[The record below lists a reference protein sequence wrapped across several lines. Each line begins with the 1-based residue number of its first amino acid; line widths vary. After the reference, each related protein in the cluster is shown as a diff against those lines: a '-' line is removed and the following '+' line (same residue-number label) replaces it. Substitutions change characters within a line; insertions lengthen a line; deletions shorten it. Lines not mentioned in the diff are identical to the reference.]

1 MIYKNLVTVSDL
13 ILRNEIVKISKKM
26 VVLLI
31 SDKTVF
37 RYSNLLFMKQ
47 QLSFY
52 NFLMFSQY
60 TSIGRKIIKILVMS
74 VMKTTDANKLFLAI
88 FERTFDCLYICYFF
102 VAAACL

>member
-31 SDKTVF
+31 SDSTVF

-47 QLSFY
+47 QLFFY
-52 NFLMFSQY
+52 NLLMFSQY

-74 VMKTTDANKLFLAI
+74 VEN
-88 FERTFDCLYICYFF
+88 Y
-102 VAAACL
+102 

>member
-31 SDKTVF
+31 SDNTVF

-47 QLSFY
+47 QLFFY
-52 NFLMFSQY
+52 NLLMFSQY

-74 VMKTTDANKLFLAI
+74 VEN
-88 FERTFDCLYICYFF
+88 Y
-102 VAAACL
+102 

>member
-31 SDKTVF
+31 SDNTVF

-47 QLSFY
+47 QLFFY

-74 VMKTTDANKLFLAI
+74 VEND
-88 FERTFDCLYICYFF
+88 
-102 VAAACL
+102 

>member
-74 VMKTTDANKLFLAI
+74 VMKTTDASKL
-88 FERTFDCLYICYFF
+88 

>member
-1 MIYKNLVTVSDL
+1 MIYKNSVTVSDL

-31 SDKTVF
+31 SDNTVF

-47 QLSFY
+47 QLFFY

-60 TSIGRKIIKILVMS
+60 TSIRRKIIKILVMS
-74 VMKTTDANKLFLAI
+74 VEN
-88 FERTFDCLYICYFF
+88 Y
-102 VAAACL
+102 